1 MIQYLYRNSRPRLTV
16 TSDGERNPFNCV
28 TVSSFTVTSTYLLTE
43 ANLQA
48 LFASGAIGYGQEF
61 RVLEEQSVIYEE
73 VPCVGIDGNKV
84 IANPLNPYSG
94 KPYKPIQLPVYV
106 CKVETTCDSGD

>member
-1 MIQYLYRNSRPRLTV
+1 MIQYLYRHSRPRLIV
-16 TSDGERNPFNCV
+16 QSDGERSSRPCYS
-28 TVSSFTVTSTYLLTE
+28 VSTFTITSTYSLTE
-43 ANLQA
+43 ANMQA
-48 LFASGAIGYGQEF
+48 LFASGAIGHGQGF
-61 RVLEEQSVIYEE
+61 RVIGEQSVSYDEI
-73 VPCVGIDGNKV
+73 PCEGIDGDKV